1 MRTTHVAV
9 AGALLVIL
17 LTISSSAS
25 AQSYEGSGVFG
36 GGAGSNPLGNITLD
50 TGGAVGPAVGTYVTS
65 VDNSDASYTL
75 HFITTDAAGNV
86 VSHTTETYNADGTVT
101 TGTVPGSTGEALG
114 DIMGGVT
121 DSSFYS
127 DPMGCLSF
135 YCDGGSGDPFSDPY
149 SLLSTSFGSNG
160 W

>member
-1 MRTTHVAV
+1 MGDGFGNPALACSRGSDQQSILAV
-9 AGALLVIL
+9 SDELAADPAADPH
-17 LTISSSAS
+17 SARDR
-25 AQSYEGSGVFG
+25 EHRDG
-36 GGAGSNPLGNITLD
+36 D
-50 TGGAVGPAVGTYVTS
+50 RGAVGPAVGTYVTS